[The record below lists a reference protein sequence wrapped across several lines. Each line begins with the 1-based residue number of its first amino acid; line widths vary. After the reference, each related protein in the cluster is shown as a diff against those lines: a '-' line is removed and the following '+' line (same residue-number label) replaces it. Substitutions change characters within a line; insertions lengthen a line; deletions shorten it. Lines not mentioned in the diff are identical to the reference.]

1 MEVTPLAGTSL
12 SFPVRDPSEVGT
24 ARRAAVALADHLG
37 GSEIHGGNVAL
48 VVTELA
54 TNLVRHGGGGELL
67 MRSLAGAPGA
77 IEIVAI
83 DRGPGMASVEA
94 ALRDGYSTGGTS
106 GHGLGAVRRIADRCE
121 IFSAP
126 GAGTAVVARLGPQ
139 GSGRTAT
146 AAVSG
151 VSVAK
156 QGEPVCG
163 DAWDWTPQADG
174 WSVLVADGLGH
185 GPDAA
190 RAATEAV
197 RIYRERAAM
206 PAGDIVGAVHA
217 ALRPTRGAAVAI
229 AEVRPTTGQVTFT
242 GVGNIGGTL
251 LSGDTPRSM
260 VSHAG
265 IVGHECRKIQT
276 FSYPWTEGTVIVLF
290 SDGLQS
296 RWTLDRY
303 PGLRTSDPALL
314 AGVLYR
320 DFARGRDDVTVVAG
334 RLASVA

>member
-1 MEVTPLAGTSL
+1 MLENASLAL
-12 SFPVRDPSEVGT
+12 PVRDPSDIGT
-24 ARRAAVALADHLG
+24 ARRAAVALAERLG
-37 GSEIHGGNVAL
+37 ASETEGGNVAL

-67 MRSLAGAPGA
+67 VRPLPSAGAA

-83 DRGPGMASVEA
+83 DRGPGMANVEA

-106 GHGLGAVRRIADRCE
+106 GQGLGAVRRIADRCE

-126 GAGTAVVARLGPQ
+126 GAGTAVVARLRANTN
-139 GSGRTAT
+139 GRTPV
-146 AAVSG
+146 AAVAG

-156 QGEPVCG
+156 HGEPVCG
-163 DAWDWTPQADG
+163 DAWAWAPQGDG

-185 GPDAA
+185 GSDAA
-190 RAATEAV
+190 RAASEAV
-197 RIYRERAAM
+197 RIYRERAAT
-206 PAGDIVGAVHA
+206 PAADIVQAAHA
-217 ALRPTRGAAVAI
+217 ALRPTRGAAIAI
-229 AEVRPTTGQVTFT
+229 AEVRPAEGEVTFT

-251 LSGDTPRSM
+251 LSGGRSRSM
-260 VSHAG
+260 VSHPG
-265 IVGHECRKIQT
+265 IVGHECRKVQT
-276 FSYPWTEGTVIVLF
+276 FSYPWAEGTVVVLY

-303 PGLRTSDPALL
+303 PSLRGSDPALL
-314 AGVLYR
+314 AAVLYR

-334 RLASVA
+334 RRASTP

>member
-1 MEVTPLAGTSL
+1 MARTSL
-12 SFPVRDPSEVGT
+12 SLPVQDPSQVGT
-24 ARRAAVALADHLG
+24 ARRAAVAFAERLG
-37 GSEIHGGNVAL
+37 GSEAQGANVAL

-67 MRSLAGAPGA
+67 VRSLASTTGA

-106 GHGLGAVRRIADRCE
+106 GHGLGAVRRIAEHCE

-139 GSGRTAT
+139 GNGRATT

-156 QGEPVCG
+156 HGEPVCG
-163 DAWDWTPQADG
+163 DAWDWVPQADG

-185 GPDAA
+185 GIDAA
-190 RAATEAV
+190 LAATEAV
-197 RIYRERAAM
+197 RIYRERAAT
-206 PAGDIVGAVHA
+206 PAADIVSAAHA

-229 AEVRPTTGQVTFT
+229 AEVRPAAGEVTFT
-242 GVGNIGGTL
+242 GVGNIGGTIL
-251 LSGDTPRSM
+251 AGGEARSL

-276 FSYPWTEGTVIVLF
+276 FSYPWTEGAVIVLF

-314 AGVLYR
+314 AAVLYR

-334 RLASVA
+334 RPGRVA